1 MKIVRMNVS
10 KTRCVKCDLSD
21 PKYQVVFELDGDTNF
36 EWQTIFERNWNAS
49 LSARKADAN
58 NDYVTVIC
66 PLDETTL
73 ILPILR
79 DVIRKTDEGYA
90 KQQEELRLAEAA
102 KEEAIRNERAKV
114 QAVADSLTFDE
125 VREINDGI
133 QIPCGGTM
141 QGQNER

>member
-1 MKIVRMNVS
+1 M
-10 KTRCVKCDLSD
+10 
-21 PKYQVVFELDGDTNF
+21 
-36 EWQTIFERNWNAS
+36 
-49 LSARKADAN
+49 
-58 NDYVTVIC
+58 IC